1 MSLIV
6 YLGVATTLV
15 GLAGILWFIRRAK
28 ALKSS
33 TADNAT
39 VQTELR
45 KLVVINV
52 AAVGVAFF
60 GLALTVVG
68 VILA

>member
-15 GLAGILWFIRRAK
+15 GLAGILWFMRRAK

>member
-1 MSLIV
+1 MSLIL

-15 GLAGILWFIRRAK
+15 GLAGILWFMRRAK